1 MMLPV
6 TRGGAY
12 GVYPAAA
19 GSSCLWQSLMV
30 RVEMKVMI
38 ETEMKMEM
46 AVPLPLLTLLVLA
59 LVLVPLTPAVE
70 WLLVLQWVSASRPRR

>member
-38 ETEMKMEM
+38 EMEMKMEMEM
-46 AVPLPLLTLLVLA
+46 AVPLPLLTLLVL
-59 LVLVPLTPAVE
+59 VLVPLTPAVE
-70 WLLVLQWVSASRPRR
+70 LLLVLQWVSASRPRR